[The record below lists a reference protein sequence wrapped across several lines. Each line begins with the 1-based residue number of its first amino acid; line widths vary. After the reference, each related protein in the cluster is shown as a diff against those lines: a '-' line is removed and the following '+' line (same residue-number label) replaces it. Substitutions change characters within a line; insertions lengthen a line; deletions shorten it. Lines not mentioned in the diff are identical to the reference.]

1 MISIS
6 KESNPNYLC
15 KIVQINE
22 IKPHPNADRLN
33 ITTIEFQDVIIGKNL
48 SEGDVVV
55 YFPLE
60 CKINEDFLSF
70 TNSFR
75 DKTKNIDPEKVG
87 FFEENRRVRAM
98 RLRGEKSE
106 GYVIPISELEGF
118 TGQTG
123 LSKYVGESFDTINNV
138 LLLEKYVVKSKTVQ
152 EPSGGKKPKF
162 NRIIENQFQFHNDTE
177 NFRRNTD
184 KIKPQDVISITY
196 KSHGSSGIMA
206 NVMVKKKLTWF
217 VKTLKWL
224 GIDVVDKEYDIL
236 IASRRVIKNKFI
248 QDPKANNHFYSSDI
262 WTHVVDKFNLRKIVP
277 KGFTLYYEILGYTP
291 EGGWIQ
297 KDYPYGN
304 PVGNCS
310 IEVYR
315 ITSTNSDGFVMEL
328 STSEIGEFCKKV
340 GLTSSHLFFQGRAI
354 DWLLEQG
361 YEDRSWDD
369 GEWEETFLKALET
382 KYTEK
387 DCFKHP
393 NSKVPEEGIVI
404 RKEGLFSYEAY
415 KIKSFRFLEKET
427 KELDKGESDIES
439 EN

>member
-1 MISIS
+1 MIKIS
-6 KESNPNYLC
+6 KEANPNYLA
-15 KIVQINE
+15 KIVELKN
-22 IKPHPNADRLN
+22 IKMHSNAHSLQTVDIDFQTV
-33 ITTIEFQDVIIGKNL
+33 ITGMNAKD
-48 SEGDVVV
+48 GDIYV

-75 DKTKNIDPEKVG
+75 DKTKNLDTEKAG
-87 FFEENRRVRAM
+87 FFENNCRVRAM

-106 GYVIPISELEGF
+106 GYIIPIAELESF

-138 LLLEKYVVKSKTVQ
+138 KLLEKYVVKSKTIQ

-177 NFRRNTD
+177 NFRRNTN
-184 KIKPQDVISITY
+184 KIKPKDTISITY
-196 KSHGSSGIMA
+196 KTHGSSGIVA
-206 NVMVKKKLTWF
+206 NVMVKKELSFLNKIGKF
-217 VKTLKWL
+217 L
-224 GIDVVDKEYDIL
+224 GIEVVDKEYDIL
-236 IASRRVIKNKFI
+236 ISSRRVIKNKFI
-248 QDPKANNHFYSSDI
+248 QDPKVNNHFYGSDI
-262 WTHVVDKFNLRKIVP
+262 WTHVVDKFNLRELVP

-304 PVGNCS
+304 TVGNCS

-315 ITSTNSDGFVMEL
+315 ITSTNLDGFVTEL
-328 STSEIGEFCKKV
+328 STSEIMEFCKKL

-361 YEDRSWDD
+361 YKDRSWDD
-369 GEWEETFLKALET
+369 AEWEETFLKALE
-382 KYTEK
+382 KEYTEK
-387 DCFKHP
+387 DCFKHL

-404 RKEGLFSYEAY
+404 RKESIFNFEAY
-415 KIKSFRFLEKET
+415 KLKSFRFLEKET
-427 KELDKGESDIES
+427 KELDRGEVDIE
-439 EN
+439 E